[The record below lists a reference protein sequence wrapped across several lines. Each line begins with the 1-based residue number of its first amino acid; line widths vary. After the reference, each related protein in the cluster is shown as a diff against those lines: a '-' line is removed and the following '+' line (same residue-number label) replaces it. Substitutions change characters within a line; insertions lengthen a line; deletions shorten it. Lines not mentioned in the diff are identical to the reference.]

1 MADAAQE
8 LATMAFLAYLAFS
21 VAAIFALLL
30 AIFLDDAQLATV
42 VLVVV
47 LACAGLWWVLSGR
60 HHYHTR

>member
-1 MADAAQE
+1 
-8 LATMAFLAYLAFS
+8 MAFLAYLAFS